1 MSTIGKDSTLKH
13 VSSSPHLR
21 DSITTGGVMFNVIIG
36 LIPLTIVG
44 IGHFGLSS
52 ALVIITSILSCMVT
66 EYVFDLICHRPNT
79 LYDGSAILT
88 GLLMALCLPPSV
100 PLYCPVAGGIFAI
113 LFGKCFFGGL
123 GQNFM
128 NPARQGHDRL
138 QL

>member
-66 EYVFDLICHRPNT
+66 EYVFDLICHMEFRPFWMSSVSVQCA
-79 LYDGSAILT
+79 GSKHHGT
-88 GLLMALCLPPSV
+88 QSTQRRG
-100 PLYCPVAGGIFAI
+100 FA
-113 LFGKCFFGGL
+113 
-123 GQNFM
+123 
-128 NPARQGHDRL
+128 P
-138 QL
+138 